1 MTASNYRRCFFG
13 DIELAEASVILEGIK
28 LTEDLGLTPLVV
40 ESDLINVIRLMLR
53 KINSN
58 LEIDWV
64 ISEISTFICKKNL
77 FAVKYILRSYNSVAH
92 KVVKMT
98 LCQSESCI
106 LVQETPP
113 NIAFLL

>member
-1 MTASNYRRCFFG
+1 MTASNYRRRFFG
-13 DIELAEASVILEGIK
+13 DIELAEASAILEGIK
-28 LTEDLGLTPLVV
+28 LAENLGLTPLVV
-40 ESDLINVIRLMLR
+40 ESDSINVIRLMSR

-64 ISEISTFICKKNL
+64 ISEISAFICKKSL
-77 FAVKYILRSYNSVAH
+77 FAVKHILRSYNSVAH

-98 LCQSESCI
+98 LGQSESCI
-106 LVQETPP
+106 WVQETPP